1 VLPTRLKT
9 IRKLRG
15 YSQEDLAEKI
25 NTTKSTISNY
35 ENGHSSPSADTLI
48 RLADVLNTTT
58 DYLLGR
64 TDHAQVPD
72 ADLMATDLT
81 EREKQFLKGSL
92 SLLRKTLQDERDES
106 R

>member
-1 VLPTRLKT
+1 MLPTRLKT

-15 YSQEDLAEKI
+15 YSQEELAEKI

-35 ENGHSSPSADTLI
+35 ENGHSSPSTDTLI

-64 TDHAQVPD
+64 TDHVQVPD
-72 ADLMATDLT
+72 ADLMAADLT
-81 EREKQFLKGSL
+81 EKEKQFLKGSL
-92 SLLRKTLQDERDES
+92 SLLRKAMQDEIDVS